1 MNKEH
6 TIQLRAAVPEDA
18 ASLLDIYAPYVADT
32 AISFEYSVPSLAEFT
47 QRIQNVLKRFP
58 YLVAEKKS
66 SREILGYV
74 YASPFHPRE
83 AYKWAVETSI
93 YIRQGYTGLGLGRR
107 LYEALERILKEQHI
121 ITLYAC
127 IAAPPG
133 PDEFV
138 SDRSILF
145 HQHMGYDLIAE
156 FDRCAYKFGR
166 WYNMVWME
174 KNILPHADIPKTP
187 LTFDEVRSHTDVMA
201 ML

>member
-1 MNKEH
+1 MNNEH

-121 ITLYAC
+121 ITLCLHCRPAG
-127 IAAPPG
+127 AG
-133 PDEFV
+133 
-138 SDRSILF
+138 
-145 HQHMGYDLIAE
+145 
-156 FDRCAYKFGR
+156 
-166 WYNMVWME
+166 
-174 KNILPHADIPKTP
+174 
-187 LTFDEVRSHTDVMA
+187 
-201 ML
+201 